1 MTKSITEITKRL
13 IFSVNFQQYE
23 SKRPG
28 IFMVSGRFCILDY
41 QYRTTM
47 FRKFIFLLCCLIGI
61 SAAQL
66 SAQELSATI
75 SIQSSKVDN
84 QVDPK
89 TFTQLQTQLKDFLNQ
104 RKWSNETFGNEEKI
118 DCSFYITIESVLS
131 PGVYEAKLSIVS
143 NRPVYN
149 SNYTTPILNMQDANF
164 TFKYQLSQPIE
175 FNENKVQGTD
185 PLEANLTAT
194 LAYYIYVILGLD
206 YDSFSLKGGAPYFA
220 KALNVVYNAPEA
232 SGINGWKSYD
242 GQRNRFIFIDNLT
255 KSGMD
260 KIHEVIYSYYR
271 EGLDQMSEKPE
282 IARGTILNALMSMQE
297 VQDANTNTMI
307 VPILMQGKFTEIA
320 GIFTKAD
327 KQMRKQLLNTLSSID
342 LTNLNKY
349 KEKLE

>member
-1 MTKSITEITKRL
+1 
-13 IFSVNFQQYE
+13 
-23 SKRPG
+23 
-28 IFMVSGRFCILDY
+28 
-41 QYRTTM
+41 M
-47 FRKFIFLLCCLIGI
+47 FRQIVLITFFFVL
-61 SAAQL
+61 AAFSKL

-75 SIQSSKVDN
+75 SIQSGKVDN

-89 TFTQLQTQLKDFLNQ
+89 TFTQLQSQLKDFINQ
-104 RKWSNETFGNEEKI
+104 RKWSSETYGTEEKI

-131 PGVYEAKLSIVS
+131 PGVYDAKLSIVS

-149 SNYTTPILNMQDANF
+149 SNYTTPILNMLDANF
-164 TFKYQLSQPIE
+164 TFKYQLSQPVE

-194 LAYYIYVILGLD
+194 IAYYIYVILGLD
-206 YDSFSLKGGAPYFA
+206 YDSFALKGGAPYFA
-220 KALNVVYNAPEA
+220 KALNIVYNAPEA

-242 GQRNRFIFIDNLT
+242 GQRNRFILIDNLT

-282 IARGTILNALMSMQE
+282 VAKSIILNALMNLQE
-297 VQDANTNTMI
+297 VQESNTNMMI
-307 VPILMQGKFTEIA
+307 VPILMQGKYTEIV
-320 GIFTKAD
+320 GIFNNAD
-327 KQMRKQLLNTLSSID
+327 RSMKKQLINTMSVID

>member
-1 MTKSITEITKRL
+1 
-13 IFSVNFQQYE
+13 
-23 SKRPG
+23 
-28 IFMVSGRFCILDY
+28 
-41 QYRTTM
+41 M
-47 FRKFIFLLCCLIGI
+47 FRKIVFITFVFVLATFSKL
-61 SAAQL
+61 AAQD
-66 SAQELSATI
+66 LSATI
-75 SIQSSKVDN
+75 SIQSGKVDN

-89 TFTQLQTQLKDFLNQ
+89 TFIQLQTQLKDFINQ
-104 RKWSNETFGNEEKI
+104 RKWSTDAYGAEEKI

-131 PGVYEAKLSIVS
+131 PGVYDAKLSIVS

-149 SNYTTPILNMQDANF
+149 SNYTTPILNMLDANF
-164 TFKYQLSQPIE
+164 TFKYQLSQPVE

-220 KALNVVYNAPEA
+220 KALNIVYNAPEA
-232 SGINGWKSYD
+232 SGISGWKSYD
-242 GQRNRFIFIDNLT
+242 GQRNRFILIDNLT

-282 IARGTILNALMSMQE
+282 VAKSVILNALMNMQE
-297 VQDANTNTMI
+297 VQESNTNLMI
-307 VPILMQGKFTEIA
+307 VPILMQGKYTEIV
-320 GIFTKAD
+320 GIFNNAD
-327 KQMRKQLLNTLSSID
+327 KSMKKQLINTLSVID

>member
-1 MTKSITEITKRL
+1 MS
-13 IFSVNFQQYE
+13 
-23 SKRPG
+23 
-28 IFMVSGRFCILDY
+28 
-41 QYRTTM
+41 
-47 FRKFIFLLCCLIGI
+47 RKIIFIFCCLLGL
-61 SAAQL
+61 SSLSL

-89 TFTQLQTQLKDFLNQ
+89 TFTQLQTQLKDFINQ
-104 RKWSNETFGNEEKI
+104 RKWSADVFAIEEKI

-131 PGVYEAKLSIVS
+131 PGVYDARLSVVS

-175 FNENKVQGTD
+175 FNENKVQGAD

-194 LAYYIYVILGLD
+194 LAYYINIILGLD
-206 YDSFSLKGGAPYFA
+206 YDSFSLKAGAPYFA
-220 KALNVVYNAPEA
+220 KALNIVYNAPEA
-232 SGINGWKSYD
+232 SGINGWRSYD
-242 GQRNRFIFIDNLT
+242 GQRNRYVLIDNLT

-271 EGLDQMSEKPE
+271 EGLDQLAEKPE
-282 IARGTILNALMSMQE
+282 IAKSNILNALMSMQE
-297 VQDANTNTMI
+297 VQDANTNTMV
-307 VPILMQGKFTEIA
+307 VPILMQGKYTEIV
-320 GIFTKAD
+320 GIFNKSD
-327 KQMRKQLLNTLSSID
+327 KSMRKQLINTLSSID